1 MPAETPENPPL
12 NGEEE
17 LEAEHR
23 TSVRARVVHE
33 AIRRDGE
40 AELQRPVAALAWSG
54 LAAGLAMGLSL
65 LAEGVI
71 RSHIPDVQWRPLIEK
86 LGYPLGFLIVII
98 GKQQLFTENT
108 LTPIIPAMQNRDAET
123 LWKVA
128 KLWSTVFVAN
138 IVGAHLVAWF
148 FTCKPVLS
156 VEVQQSLL
164 QIAQQAT
171 AHDPWTAFVRA
182 IPAGWLI
189 AMVVWLRA
197 ATDTGEIAIIVILT
211 YFISAGDFTHVV
223 AGAVEYLYLMMAGR
237 ADWFSFVR
245 DFTAPVLLGN
255 ILGGVTIVAALNHA
269 QVISETR

>member
-1 MPAETPENPPL
+1 MPAGTPEKPPL

-17 LEAEHR
+17 QEAERR
-23 TSVRARVVHE
+23 TSVQARVVHE

-40 AELQRPVAALAWSG
+40 GELQRPVAALAWSG

-65 LAEGVI
+65 LAEGVL

-86 LGYPLGFLIVII
+86 LGYPLGFLIVIV

-108 LTPIIPAMQNRDAET
+108 LTPIIPAMHNRDAET
-123 LWKVA
+123 LWRVA

-148 FTCKPVLS
+148 FTCKPALS
-156 VEVQQSLL
+156 GELQQSLL
-164 QIAQQAT
+164 EISQQAT
-171 AHDPWTAFVRA
+171 ALDPWTAFVRA

-197 ATDTGEIAIIVILT
+197 AIDTGEIAIIIILT
-211 YFISAGDFTHVV
+211 YFISAGDFTHVI
-223 AGAVEYLYLMMAGR
+223 AGAVEYLYLVMAGQ

-245 DFTAPVLLGN
+245 DFITPVLLGN
-255 ILGGVTIVAALNHA
+255 VLGGVTIVAALNHA
-269 QVISETR
+269 QVISERE